1 MEKIVQLKN
10 VSLRGKVLRLFGMN
24 RGFEQSSSSQKKILA
39 HTHSQV
45 SKKRLSGTLV
55 GVEASLIS
63 NRRIREVQAEKAMVS
78 MLSRFTTAHDRQ
90 R

>member
-1 MEKIVQLKN
+1 MRKVVQLKN
-10 VSLRGKVLRLFGMN
+10 DSLRGKVLRLFGMN
-24 RGFEQSSSSQKKILA
+24 RGFEESSSSQETILA

-45 SKKRLSGTLV
+45 SKKKLSSTLV
-55 GVEASLIS
+55 GVEGYLIS
-63 NRRIREVQAEKAMVS
+63 NRRSREVQAEKAMAS